1 MISRTEHAE
10 AGGEVRDAVGTG
22 PHGPVRASFPDGRYH
37 VLTSSPQN
45 SEATVRARTPVRGA
59 GPARCCRDR
68 GTRADRMDRMPSSHV
83 PSAHQQSTTVPP
95 GLEDIR
101 PTAC

>member
-10 AGGEVRDAVGTG
+10 ARGEVRDTVGTE
-22 PHGPVRASFPDGRYH
+22 PHGPVRASSPDGRYH
-37 VLTSSPQN
+37 VLTSSPRN
-45 SEATVRARTPVRGA
+45 SEATVQARTPVRGT
-59 GPARCCRDR
+59 GPARRCRDC
-68 GTRADRMDRMPSSHV
+68 GTRADRMDRMRSSHV
-83 PSAHQQSTTVPP
+83 RSARQQSTTVPP